1 MHYEP
6 KTPKAKTFQPVCL
19 IYKPESSTNNNT
31 QDHEEKPIIKI
42 ETADVTTKNHH
53 VKSKTVVQEKI
64 KEVKR
69 SNREINSTDQRS
81 LSNRITNELKQI
93 NDSINLSNSKTTE
106 KTTRRNEKLV
116 RDEAPKRPA
125 RKIKEDPIYEKLKF
139 KSKKD
144 TLVEKD
150 AGRVKN
156 TKEHSSVKSS
166 GRDGWLNIPKD
177 SEQMS
182 RSKDS
187 KVRSRDSS
195 VESNHTITNRSRT
208 SSMSSNIRS
217 RTSSLESNSQLHSAV
232 LLKSRKDDSEQRSRT
247 SSIDSNRSTNMR
259 NTSRINSNN
268 STPVRSRTSS
278 IESNR
283 SYQGIS
289 KPKSDFQKSRLTTT
303 TQTRRSTTSQNRD
316 SRPKPATTENRR
328 CTKQLLESAN
338 KGICLKEMSSKSKQ
352 YLSHTAASKSRNSS
366 ADSTILD
373 ELTKAADE
381 ILLAVNGYTDE
392 DSIRGSDDERKRRK
406 SYKPLSTI
414 SEAPSRVLDS
424 SKRSRKSEAPV
435 IVRENVYSNVK
446 NQRRSSNSSL
456 ETNEKSS
463 RTMKP
468 KAQENI
474 YANIKTVKTSSTHE
488 KASKKKAA
496 RMQRSSS
503 REILASSSDEEFT
516 QDDLK
521 NKKPVRRSKGKT
533 NSMEV
538 CQDRK

>member
-6 KTPKAKTFQPVCL
+6 KPAKAKTFQPVCL
-19 IYKPESSTNNNT
+19 IYKPESLTNKNYEDPQHVLEN
-31 QDHEEKPIIKI
+31 EI
-42 ETADVTTKNHH
+42 ETTNVTSRSCH
-53 VKSKTVVQEKI
+53 SKTKTIVQENI
-64 KEVKR
+64 KEVKGP
-69 SNREINSTDQRS
+69 SREPKSSDQK
-81 LSNRITNELKQI
+81 RITNELKQI
-93 NDSINLSNSKTTE
+93 NDYINLSSSKTAE
-106 KTTRRNEKLV
+106 KSTRRSDRLV
-116 RDEAPKRPA
+116 KDETPKRPS
-125 RKIKEDPIYEKLKF
+125 RKIKEEPIYERIKIR
-139 KSKKD
+139 SKKEIP
-144 TLVEKD
+144 VEKD
-150 AGRVKN
+150 PIRAKN
-156 TKEHSSVKSS
+156 TREHASVKSS

-177 SEQMS
+177 NVHAS

-187 KVRSRDSS
+187 KLRSRDSS

-208 SSMSSNIRS
+208 SSVNSNIRS

-232 LLKSRKDDSEQRSRT
+232 LLRSRKDDIEQRSRT
-247 SSIDSNRSTNMR
+247 SSIDSNRSTNLR
-259 NTSRINSNN
+259 NSSRINSNN

-289 KPKSDFQKSRLTTT
+289 KPKPDAQKSRLTTAI
-303 TQTRRSTTSQNRD
+303 QTRRSTISQTRE
-316 SRPKPATTENRR
+316 SRTKPVITENRR

-338 KGICLKEMSSKSKQ
+338 KGICPKEISSKSKQ
-352 YLSHTAASKSRNSS
+352 YQSHTVASRSRNSS
-366 ADSTILD
+366 ADSTIME

-414 SEAPSRVLDS
+414 SEAPNKVDS
-424 SKRSRKSEAPV
+424 SKRSRKSEASV

-456 ETNEKSS
+456 ENNDKAS
-463 RTMKP
+463 RETKP

-474 YANIKTVKTSSTHE
+474 YANIKTVKQSSSNE
-488 KASKKKAA
+488 KIAKKKAA

-503 REILASSSDEEFT
+503 REILASSSDEENN
-516 QDDLK
+516 QNDLK
-521 NKKPVRRSKGKT
+521 NKKPVRRSKGKS
-533 NSMEV
+533 NSLEV
-538 CQDRK
+538 SQDKK